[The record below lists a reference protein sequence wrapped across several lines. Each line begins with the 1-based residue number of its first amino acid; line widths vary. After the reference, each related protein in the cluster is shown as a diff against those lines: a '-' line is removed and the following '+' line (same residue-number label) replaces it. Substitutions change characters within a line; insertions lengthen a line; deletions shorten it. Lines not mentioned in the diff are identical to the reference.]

1 MFQFLKMGFHRLVIH
16 YRIES
21 TRKLTL
27 KKKFIQF
34 VKENYDL
41 TMTQDRYINVEL
53 LKTIDTG
60 KYVRKEGLAWPYLLY
75 K

>member
-1 MFQFLKMGFHRLVIH
+1 MGCHRLLIH

-34 VKENYDL
+34 VKQNYNL
-41 TMTQDRYINVEL
+41 TMTDDRYINVEL
-53 LKTIDTG
+53 LKTIDTK
-60 KYVRKEGLAWPYLLY
+60 KYVRKEGLAWPLLLY
-75 K
+75 E